1 MMKKTI
7 FFIVL
12 LLFIGT
18 SAKAQSKQIE
28 VFDISKGKV
37 ILQQETN
44 PDIQKDVKKYVN
56 GIKKIYSKIQPIP
69 KAGLMVKVPL
79 EPAIRV
85 ENQWLSAIIDEVIII
100 IPADDEPILMLFDDE
115 NRTLFFT
122 FTGNVQELL
131 KKINVK

>member
-1 MMKKTI
+1 M
-7 FFIVL
+7 L